1 MKVDHGFHLYQL
13 SWAKVVLVR
22 FQWVAPHP
30 CKIQCKGCF
39 YHVHSIIFVLVLKS
53 ISTCVIQKIKCPVNA
68 NPIIGRRRAREC
80 EKELVMNSVPQS
92 LIGNLTLGGCGS
104 TPTHSAG
111 WGLFFTA
118 LFLLLPNVYQKNQMI
133 AGKSSLIIT

>member
-1 MKVDHGFHLYQL
+1 M
-13 SWAKVVLVR
+13 VLVR

-111 WGLFFTA
+111 WGLFFTRGGV
-118 LFLLLPNVYQKNQMI
+118 FHCTIFI
-133 AGKSSLIIT
+133 ASQCLSKKLDDCWKKFSHHNITTSSLFF